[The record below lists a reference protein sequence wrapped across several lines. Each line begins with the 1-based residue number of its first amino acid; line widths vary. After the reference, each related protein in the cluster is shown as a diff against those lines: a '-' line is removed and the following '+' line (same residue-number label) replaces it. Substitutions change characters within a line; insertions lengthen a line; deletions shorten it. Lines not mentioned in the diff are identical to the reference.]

1 MQISVKRGEIFE
13 KIFPFDIHRNE
24 SAHNKYWN
32 GCFNFEIRN
41 YSSYTTKNMT
51 IEHRKNSFIYQ
62 IIVSIMNFL
71 TQRPLIQIDCCS
83 NNEDIYF
90 QQQKN

>member
-1 MQISVKRGEIFE
+1 
-13 KIFPFDIHRNE
+13 
-24 SAHNKYWN
+24 
-32 GCFNFEIRN
+32 
-41 YSSYTTKNMT
+41 MT